1 MEAGLSHLAGVLNTD
16 AGNVDLTFELLDDLP
31 LEAEQV
37 QVLDLLLG

>member
-1 MEAGLSHLAGVLNTD
+1 MEARFSHLAGVLNTD
-16 AGNVDLTFELLDDLP
+16 AGNVYLTFELLDYLP